1 MMTVF
6 QQPPPSVVVDALR
19 SFQKPFDNGW
29 SAVLKGMRPMKNEH
43 KGEAVS
49 SAVALVLGRVLQQV
63 GANLMDEDMI
73 NRGQVLE
80 MRADEALKRGLQD
93 LPPKN

>member
-1 MMTVF
+1 
-6 QQPPPSVVVDALR
+6 
-19 SFQKPFDNGW
+19 
-29 SAVLKGMRPMKNEH
+29 MKDEH

-73 NRGQVLE
+73 NRGQALE
-80 MRADEALKRGLQD
+80 MRADEALKRGREN
-93 LPPKN
+93 LPPTN

>member
-1 MMTVF
+1 
-6 QQPPPSVVVDALR
+6 
-19 SFQKPFDNGW
+19 
-29 SAVLKGMRPMKNEH
+29 MKDEH
-43 KGEAVS
+43 KGEACS

-63 GANLMDEDMI
+63 GANLMDEGMI

-80 MRADEALKRGLQD
+80 MRADEALKRGRED